1 MKRFLVRRFIYS
13 ILALIGATVLVFSL
27 SRVVGDPRLVYAQE
41 GGYGITEEQWE
52 LLGEKLGLDKPV
64 IVQYGIWLGNA
75 ARGDLG
81 NSLLDQRPVT
91 EIIVSRVG
99 ATFKLAL
106 VAWIFATVVG
116 VPLGVLS
123 AVRRSG
129 FWDYLGRGF
138 ALLGQTLPPFWIG
151 IMGILIFAVKFGW
164 LPSSYQYEAGL
175 NLKSYVL
182 PGLTLGWLAAAGY
195 TRLTRS
201 AMLEILDSEFIRLAR
216 AKGVNSTMVIWK
228 HAFRNAIIAPLTFS
242 SLILGGFITGTVV
255 VETVFSWPGLGRLA
269 VEATYDNDFALMT
282 GCVLLFTLMFVG
294 VNFVTDVIYAYVDPR
309 IRFG

>member
-1 MKRFLVRRFIYS
+1 MNRFLVRRFLYS

-52 LLGEKLGLDKPV
+52 LLGKKLGLDKPV
-64 IVQYGIWLGNA
+64 IVQYGIWLGNT

-81 NSLLDQRPVT
+81 NSLMDQRPVT
-91 EIIVSRVG
+91 QIVASRIG
-99 ATFKLAL
+99 ATLKLAL

-116 VPLGVLS
+116 IPLGVLS
-123 AVRRSG
+123 AVKRSS

-138 ALLGQTLPPFWIG
+138 AIFGQTLPPFWIG
-151 IMGILIFAVKFGW
+151 IMGILIFAVKLGW
-164 LPSSYQYEAGL
+164 LPSSYQYEEGL

-201 AMLEILDSEFIRLAR
+201 AMLEILDSEFIRLAK
-216 AKGVNSTMVIWK
+216 AKGVKSTLVIWK
-228 HAFRNAIIAPLTFS
+228 HGFRNAIIAPLTLS

-269 VEATYDNDFALMT
+269 VEATIDNDFALMT
-282 GCVLLFTLMFVG
+282 GCVLLFTLMYVV
-294 VNFVTDVIYAYVDPR
+294 VNFVTDVLYAYADPR
-309 IRFG
+309 IRYD